1 MRTSILKTLTALFI
15 CFALSLGS
23 LFTPQDAQAQTDY
36 PDLLVITTGG
46 GGNPAVLRYDW
57 LTMASLGSFV
67 PAGSGGLNSP
77 FGMVFGPDENLYVA
91 SYGTSRILRYE
102 RKTGAFLG
110 AFVTSGSGGLTSPRS
125 LAFGPDGNLYVSSET
140 CCSPSTWSILEYDGQ
155 SGAFL
160 GVFVPNGSGGL
171 SYTDSLLFGPDG
183 NLYAF
188 TTNMPRI
195 VRYDGQTGAFLG
207 VFVDSFPCGSNC
219 GPSQPFSMT
228 FGLDGKLLVPVERF
242 ASPDNEGAVLRYD
255 GQTGA
260 FLDVFV
266 PFGSGG
272 LHYPSNLTIGPDRN
286 IYVSSHKETM
296 TESPRNGA
304 VRRYDGQTGD
314 FLSLAVPPGFGGIRD
329 AGAIVFMPVGA
340 FGCVQLAN
348 QPLAGVAVDLKQP
361 GKDGRQTTTTDLN
374 GCYSFRSTTP
384 SKGTITIALPE
395 R

>member
-1 MRTSILKTLTALFI
+1 MRTSIRNTLIALCV
-15 CFALSLGS
+15 CFTLSLGS

-36 PDLLVITTGG
+36 PDLLVITRGG
-46 GGNPAVLRYDW
+46 SGNDAVLRYDW

-67 PAGSGGLNSP
+67 PAGSGGLSLAHR
-77 FGMVFGPDENLYVA
+77 MVFGPDENLYVA
-91 SYGTSRILRYE
+91 SYGTSEVLRYE
-102 RKTGAFLG
+102 RQTGVFLG

-140 CCSPSTWSILEYDGQ
+140 CCWPSTWSILKYDGQ

-188 TTNMPRI
+188 TTNTPRI

-207 VFVDSFPCGSNC
+207 VFVGSFPCESC
-219 GPSQPFSMT
+219 FPSQPFSMV
-228 FGLDGKLLVPVERF
+228 FGLDGKLLVLVERSAF
-242 ASPDNEGAVLRYD
+242 PNNEGAVLRYD

-272 LHYPSNLTIGPDRN
+272 LHYPSNLTMGPDRN
-286 IYVSSHKETM
+286 IYVSSHQETIP
-296 TESPRNGA
+296 ESPRKGA

-314 FLSLAVPPGFGGIRD
+314 FLSLAVPPGFGGLGD
-329 AGAIVFMPVGA
+329 AGTIVFMPVGA

-361 GKDGRQTTTTDLN
+361 GKDGRRTTTTDLN